1 MRDLFL
7 FSDHTVGFAQLF
19 QYNRTNNYVKMEE
32 QHLPEYY
39 HVGKI
44 VNTHG
49 IRGEVRLIATTDF
62 PDERFKKGAELVVLT
77 TPVKKVRIASSRK
90 HKDFTLLTFEGYSNI
105 NDVLPFKGFELGV
118 DAATLDDVKLDDDEF
133 FYRDIMG
140 LTIKEQDGTV
150 VGQVKD
156 IMELGPNDVWV
167 VKRKG
172 KHDLLIPFIK
182 SVVLDVNVA
191 AKTATV
197 EIPEGLDPDE
207 D

>member
-1 MRDLFL
+1 M
-7 FSDHTVGFAQLF
+7 
-19 QYNRTNNYVKMEE
+19 
-32 QHLPEYY
+32 PEYY
-39 HVGKI
+39 QVGKI

-49 IRGEVRLIATTDF
+49 IRGEVRVIAATDF
-62 PDERFKKGAELVVLT
+62 PEERFKKGAQLFVLSQPAKAVT
-77 TPVKKVRIASSRK
+77 VASSRK
-90 HKDFTLLTFEGYSNI
+90 HKDFILLTFEGYGNI

-118 DAATLDDVKLDDDEF
+118 DAATADEAPLADDEF
-133 FYRDIMG
+133 FYKDIIGM
-140 LTIKEQDGTV
+140 TIQTADGTV

-167 VKRKG
+167 VKRGG
-172 KHDLLIPFIK
+172 KHDLLLPFIK
-182 SVVLDVNVA
+182 SVVLTVDVA